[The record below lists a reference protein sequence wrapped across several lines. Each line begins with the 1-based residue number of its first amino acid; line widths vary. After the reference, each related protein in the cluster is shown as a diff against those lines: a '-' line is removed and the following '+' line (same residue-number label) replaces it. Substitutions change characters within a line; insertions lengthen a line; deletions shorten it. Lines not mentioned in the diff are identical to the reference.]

1 VEPEAVTKRKLKS
14 KKGPP
19 CIVCRHADRALIE
32 ATRIAGASLDNIA
45 RKFNISRDCVHR
57 HMTNHVSEADRLQHI
72 SDIPVQELAERAA
85 NEGVSLLDY
94 FAIVR
99 GILLQQFQL
108 CASVND
114 KNGVAI
120 LAGRLTEV
128 LRAIGT
134 ASGEIMK
141 SPLVQNV
148 NNTINFINSPVF
160 VDLQQ
165 MLIRRLQGHPEALA
179 SVCEGLADLERRSA
193 PRPLAGPVIEH
204 QGFDHVA

>member
-1 VEPEAVTKRKLKS
+1 VTARKFKS

-19 CIVCRHADRALIE
+19 CTVCAHPDRARIE
-32 ATRIAGASLDNIA
+32 AVRIAGASLDNVA

-85 NEGVSLLDY
+85 HEGVALIDY
-94 FAIVR
+94 FNIVR

-128 LRAIGT
+128 LRAIGSAT
-134 ASGEIMK
+134 GEILR
-141 SPLVQNV
+141 SPMVQNV
-148 NNTINFINSPVF
+148 NNTINFVNSPIF

-165 MLIRRLQGHPEALA
+165 MLIRRLAGHPEALA
-179 SVCEGLADLERRSA
+179 AVCEGLAELERRSA
-193 PRPLAGPVIEH
+193 PRPPSVIEH
-204 QGFDHVA
+204 EGSAHAAA